1 MLHVDA
7 VQSDLVCRL
16 PRKLNLSPVIWHTPE
31 AIYLQLVSG
40 CVQGDVMFWLGGVAT
55 NWNSSWGNNYISAIL
70 LFKFCENL
78 LKSSG
83 PNP

>member
-40 CVQGDVMFWLGGVAT
+40 CVQGDVMLWLGGVAT
-55 NWNSSWGNNYISAIL
+55 NWNSSWGNNYICFPQYYYSNFVKI
-70 LFKFCENL
+70 C
-78 LKSSG
+78 
-83 PNP
+83 